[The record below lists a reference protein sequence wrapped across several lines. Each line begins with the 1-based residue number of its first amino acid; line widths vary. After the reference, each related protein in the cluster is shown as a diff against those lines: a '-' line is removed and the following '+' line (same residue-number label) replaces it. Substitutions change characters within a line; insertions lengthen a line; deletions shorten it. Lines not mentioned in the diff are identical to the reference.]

1 VAELAP
7 VGQRSESDVRRAI
20 KDLRSLRDE
29 LARRG
34 VRMTD
39 LLREAETIRDLA
51 HEGHRY

>member
-1 VAELAP
+1 VVELAP
-7 VGQRSESDVRRAI
+7 VAQRSERDVRRAV

-39 LLREAETIRDLA
+39 LLKEAETIRDHA
-51 HEGHRY
+51 HETHRY